1 MTFIYLASTSPRR
14 RELLGQLGVD
24 FDVLNIDIDETP
36 FVDEKPDAYVQRM
49 AVEKS
54 KAGWANC
61 KSAQSIVI
69 AADTSV
75 IIDQQILG
83 KPDSPAHAKQMLSTL
98 SGRSHQVMSAVAVMS
113 EQKLSVK
120 LNVNTVRFCTISDEQ
135 LEWYLTTN
143 EGADKAG
150 GYAVQGLAAQF
161 IEYIEGSYSGI
172 MGLPLHETALLLKQ
186 AGYRYE

>member
-1 MTFIYLASTSPRR
+1 
-14 RELLGQLGVD
+14 
-24 FDVLNIDIDETP
+24 
-36 FVDEKPDAYVQRM
+36 
-49 AVEKS
+49 
-54 KAGWANC
+54 
-61 KSAQSIVI
+61 
-69 AADTSV
+69 
-75 IIDQQILG
+75 
-83 KPDSPAHAKQMLSTL
+83 
-98 SGRSHQVMSAVAVMS
+98 MS